1 MSYQNNVQPTSRLRL
16 RAAQRWTVRFVLFIT
31 LSLTGTQ
38 ALLAQTSVLQG
49 TVSINSTDGAGEGLP
64 GASLKLTTASPGQLS
79 RSAVTDEQGEYKF
92 TDVAA
97 GTYTLQIVLTGFKQY
112 TKTVTIQK
120 GVTAVENIKLE
131 LEGLTADVTVV
142 ADGEGL
148 NTTPSGEPMSFNQQ
162 KLQTVPLVNEQFQD
176 AIPLV
181 PGVVRGPDGLL
192 NLKGARSSQSGFL
205 VNSASVTDPVTG
217 ESAINLPLEAV
228 QSVVVVTNPYAAEY
242 GQFTGAV
249 TTVQTKSG
257 SDKFNIDAESFFPRP
272 RRRGGAF
279 VGIAAFTPRVT
290 LTGPIIKDKLKFM
303 QSFEYRFVRTPVEN
317 LPPLKRDTALE
328 SFDSVSQLDWE
339 INDRNHLSTTFS
351 LFPQKLRY
359 VNLNTFN
366 PQEVTPN
373 FKQRGFLWAI
383 NDRAVLTG
391 KSVLESF
398 FSIKQFDADVF
409 PSSGTAP
416 MNFAPNVNSGN
427 FFNQQSR
434 KSKRYQALEL
444 YSFSPPKFLG
454 EHFMKVGGG
463 INYITFNGR
472 NTSNSVRILRA
483 DGTRSQELDFTGSGQ
498 LSRNQTQFLAYFQDS
513 WSINRRLK
521 IEYGVRYDR
530 NNVTKENNFAP
541 RVSFA
546 FLPVLD
552 GRTVIRGGFGLF
564 YDDVDMNV
572 ATFTQFQEQVLTH
585 FGPDGQEI
593 IGVPQFQRPALL
605 DSKLRTPRSFN
616 WNIQVDREWLKN
628 LFVRVGYQQRQGRRE
643 FVLNAMSEPGAVA
656 TGFMLNAM
664 SEPGAVATGFVLNA
678 MSEPGAV
685 ATGFVLNPTSEPG
698 AVATGFVLNA
708 MSEPGAVA
716 TGSSSNEQ
724 NILALS
730 NSGSS
735 RYRELE
741 VTARYRF
748 RERDEF
754 TASYV
759 RSSAI
764 GDLNDFNS
772 YFGNFE
778 NPIIRTNERSR
789 LPFDVPNRFLIR
801 GEFHTK
807 YGLTWSPVLDVR
819 TGFPFSLI
827 DEDRDFVG
835 PRNLAGR
842 YPTFVSVDLQVMK
855 SVSLP
860 GPFKKYRAELGLKV
874 FNLTNHFNPR
884 DFQNNLASD
893 NFGNFTNGVGRK
905 FGTRITFSK
914 K

>member
-1 MSYQNNVQPTSRLRL
+1 MVRL
-16 RAAQRWTVRFVLFIT
+16 VLLIA
-31 LSLTGTQ
+31 LSLMAMQ
-38 ALLAQTSVLQG
+38 AALAQTSALGG
-49 TVSINSTDGAGEGLP
+49 TVSVSSTNGPGERLP
-64 GASLKLTTASPGQLS
+64 GASLKLTPATSGQPS
-79 RSAVTDEQGEYKF
+79 RSTVTNEQGEFQF
-92 TDVAA
+92 TDLAT
-97 GTYTLQIVLTGFKQY
+97 GIYTLQIDLIGFKQQ

-120 GVTAVENIKLE
+120 GVTAVENISLE

-142 ADGEGL
+142 TDGEDL
-148 NTTPSGEPMSFNQQ
+148 NTTPAGEPISFKQE

-192 NLKGARSSQSGFL
+192 NLKGARASQSGFL

-228 QSVVVVTNPYAAEY
+228 QSVQVVANPYAAEY

-249 TTVQTKSG
+249 TTVQTRSG
-257 SDKFNIDAESFFPRP
+257 TDKFNIDVQSLFPRP
-272 RRRGGAF
+272 RRRAGSF
-279 VGIAAFTPRVT
+279 VGIGAFTPRIT
-290 LTGPIIKDKLKFM
+290 FTGPIIKDKLKFM

-317 LPPLKRDTALE
+317 LPPLKRDTGLE
-328 SFDSVSQLDWE
+328 SFDSVSQLDWDV
-339 INDRNHLSTTFS
+339 NASNHLSTTFS

-383 NDRAVLTG
+383 NERAVLNS
-391 KSVLESF
+391 KSVLESS
-398 FSIKQFDADVF
+398 FSVKQFDADVF

-416 MNFAPNVNSGN
+416 MNFAPNVNSGS
-427 FFNQQSR
+427 FFNQQTR
-434 KSKRYQALEL
+434 RSKRYQALEV
-444 YSFSPPKFLG
+444 YSFTPPKFVG
-454 EHFMKVGGG
+454 EHFIKIGGG
-463 INYITFNGR
+463 INYVTFNGR

-483 DGTRSQELDFTGSGQ
+483 DATRSQQLDFIGSGQ
-498 LSRNQTQFLAYFQDS
+498 LSRNQTQFLAFFEDT
-513 WSINRRLK
+513 WALNRRLK

-530 NNVTKENNFAP
+530 NNVTSENNFAP

-546 FLPVLD
+546 FLPLLD
-552 GRTVIRGGFGLF
+552 GRTVVRGGIGLF

-572 ATFTQFQEQVLTH
+572 ATFTQLQDRVLTR

-593 IGVPQFQRPALL
+593 IGAPQLQRLALL
-605 DSKLRTPRSFN
+605 DSKLRTPRSIN
-616 WNIQVDREWLKN
+616 WNIQLDREWIKN
-628 LFVRVGYQQRQGRRE
+628 LFVRIGYQQRQGRRE
-643 FVLNAMSEPGAVA
+643 FVLNPVSA
-656 TGFMLNAM
+656 
-664 SEPGAVATGFVLNA
+664 
-678 MSEPGAV
+678 
-685 ATGFVLNPTSEPG
+685 
-698 AVATGFVLNA
+698 
-708 MSEPGAVA
+708 PGAVA

-724 NILALS
+724 SILSLS

-741 VTARYRF
+741 VTARYKV

-778 NPIIRTNERSR
+778 NPIIRPNERSR
-789 LPFDVPNRFLIR
+789 LPFDAPNRFLFR
-801 GEFHTK
+801 GEFHTI
-807 YGLTWSPVLDVR
+807 YGLTWTPVLELR
-819 TGFPFSLI
+819 NGFPFSFI
-827 DEDRDFVG
+827 DEGRNFVG
-835 PRNLAGR
+835 PRNRAGR
-842 YPTFVSVDLQVMK
+842 FPTFISFDMQVLK
-855 SVSLP
+855 SISLP
-860 GPFKKYRAELGLKV
+860 GPFKKYRADLGLKV

-893 NFGNFTNGVGRK
+893 SFGNLTNGVGRK

>member
-1 MSYQNNVQPTSRLRL
+1 MNMSYQNNVQPASRLRP
-16 RAAQRWTVRFVLFIT
+16 RTAQRWTVRSALFIT

-38 ALLAQTSVLQG
+38 AVLAQTSMLQG
-49 TVSINSTDGAGEGLP
+49 TVSVSSTNGAGERLQ
-64 GASLKLTTASPGQLS
+64 GASLKLTPASPGQQS
-79 RSAVTDEQGEYKF
+79 RSAVTNEQGEYKF
-92 TDVAA
+92 TDLVA
-97 GTYTLQIVLTGFKQY
+97 GVYTLQIGLTGFKQQ
-112 TKTVTIQK
+112 TKTVMLEKDT
-120 GVTAVENIKLE
+120 TAVENINLE
-131 LEGLTADVTVV
+131 IEGLTADVTVV
-142 ADGEGL
+142 PDGEGL
-148 NTTPSGEPMSFNQQ
+148 NTTPSGDPISFKQD

-192 NLKGARSSQSGFL
+192 NLKGARASQSGFL

-228 QSVVVVTNPYAAEY
+228 QSVEVISNPYAAEY

-257 SDKFNIDAESFFPRP
+257 SQKFNVDAESVFPRF
-272 RRRGGAF
+272 RRRAGSF

-290 LTGPIIKDKLKFM
+290 FSGPLIKDKLKFM

-317 LPPLKRDTALE
+317 LPPLKRDTGLE
-328 SFDSVSQLDWE
+328 SFDSVSQLDWD
-339 INDRNHLSTTFS
+339 ISDKNHLSSTFS
-351 LFPQKLRY
+351 LFPQKLRF
-359 VNLNTFN
+359 VHLNTFN

-383 NDRAVLTG
+383 NDRQILNS

-409 PSSGTAP
+409 PSSGTEP

-427 FFNQQSR
+427 FFNQQAR
-434 KSKRYQALEL
+434 RSKRFQALEV
-444 YSFSPPKFLG
+444 YSFSPPKLLG
-454 EHFMKVGGG
+454 EHFIKVAGG
-463 INYITFNGR
+463 INYVTFDGR

-513 WSINRRLK
+513 WSMNRRLK

-530 NNVTKENNFAP
+530 NNVTSENNLAP

-546 FLPVLD
+546 FLPLLD
-552 GRTVIRGGFGLF
+552 GRTVVRGGIGLF
-564 YDDVDMNV
+564 YDDADMNV
-572 ATFTQFQEQVLTH
+572 TTFTQLQERVLTH
-585 FGPDGQEI
+585 FEPDGQEI
-593 IGVPQFQRPALL
+593 IGVPQLQRLALL
-605 DSKLRTPRSFN
+605 DSKLRTPHSVN
-616 WNIQVDREWLKN
+616 WNVQLDREWLKN
-628 LFVRVGYQQRQGRRE
+628 LFVRVGYQQRQGQRE
-643 FVLNAMSEPGAVA
+643 FVLNPIEDH
-656 TGFMLNAM
+656 NQ
-664 SEPGAVATGFVLNA
+664 
-678 MSEPGAV
+678 
-685 ATGFVLNPTSEPG
+685 
-698 AVATGFVLNA
+698 
-708 MSEPGAVA
+708 
-716 TGSSSNEQ
+716 GS
-724 NILALS
+724 ILALD

-741 VTARYRF
+741 VTARYKF
-748 RERDEF
+748 REHDEF
-754 TASYV
+754 IASYV

-778 NPIIRTNERSR
+778 NPIIRANERSR

-801 GEFHTK
+801 GEFQTK
-807 YGLTWSPVLDVR
+807 YGLTWSPVVDVR

-827 DEDRDFVG
+827 DEDRNFVG
-835 PRNLAGR
+835 PRNHAGR
-842 YPTFVSVDLQVMK
+842 FPTFVSLDMQVLK
-855 SVSLP
+855 TISLP
-860 GPFKKYRAELGLKV
+860 GRFNKYRAHLGLKV
-874 FNLTNHFNPR
+874 FNVTNHFNPR

-893 NFGNFTNGVGRK
+893 NFGSFSNGVGRG
-905 FGTRITFSK
+905 FGTRIWFSK

>member
-1 MSYQNNVQPTSRLRL
+1 MLVGL
-16 RAAQRWTVRFVLFIT
+16 
-31 LSLTGTQ
+31 LSVSMQVT
-38 ALLAQTSVLQG
+38 LAQTSVLQG
-49 TVSINSTDGAGEGLP
+49 TVSVSSGNGPGERLA
-64 GASLKLTTASPGQLS
+64 GASVNLTPAKPGEQS
-79 RSAVTDEQGEYKF
+79 RSAVTNEQGEYKF
-92 TDVAA
+92 TDLVA
-97 GTYTLQIVLTGFKQY
+97 GIYTLQIGLTGFKQQ
-112 TKTVTIQK
+112 TKTVTLQK
-120 GVTAVENIKLE
+120 DVKVVENINLE
-131 LEGLTADVTVV
+131 LEGLSAAVTVTS
-142 ADGEGL
+142 DEGGL
-148 NTTPSGEPMSFNQQ
+148 NTTSSSESVTFKQD
-162 KLQTVPLVNEQFQD
+162 KLQTLPLVNEQFQD

-192 NLKGARSSQSGFL
+192 NLKGARASQSGFL

-228 QSVVVVTNPYAAEY
+228 QSVEVVANPYAAEY

-257 SDKFNIDAESFFPRP
+257 ADKFNVNTQSMFPRM
-272 RRRGGAF
+272 RRRGGSF
-279 VGIAAFTPRVT
+279 VGIGAFTPRVT
-290 LTGPIIKDKLKFM
+290 ISGPIIKDKLQFM
-303 QSFEYRFVRTPVEN
+303 QSFEYRFVRTPVES
-317 LPPLKRDTALE
+317 LPPLKRDTGLE
-328 SFDSVSQLDWE
+328 SFDSVSQVDWD

-373 FKQRGFLWAI
+373 FKQRGFLWGI
-383 NDRAVLTG
+383 NERMVLNS
-391 KSVLESF
+391 KSVLESS

-427 FFNQQSR
+427 FFNQQYR
-434 KSKRYQALEL
+434 KSKRYQALEV
-444 YSFSPPKFLG
+444 YSFSPPKFAG

-463 INYITFNGR
+463 INYITFAGR
-472 NTSNSVRILRA
+472 NTNNTVRILRA
-483 DGTRSQELDFTGSGQ
+483 DGTRSQQFDFTGNGQ
-498 LSRNQTQFLAYFQDS
+498 LSRNQAQFLVYFEDK
-513 WSINRRLK
+513 WSMNRRLT

-530 NNVTKENNFAP
+530 NNVTSENNFAP

-546 FLPVLD
+546 FLPLLD
-552 GRTVIRGGFGLF
+552 GRTVVRGGIGLF

-572 ATFTQFQEQVLTH
+572 ATFTQLQDRVLTS

-593 IGVPQFQRPALL
+593 IGVPQLQHLALV
-605 DSKLRTPRSFN
+605 DSKLRTPRSVN
-616 WNIQVDREWLKN
+616 WNIQLDREWIKN

-643 FVLNAMSEPGAVA
+643 FVLNPISVPG
-656 TGFMLNAM
+656 T
-664 SEPGAVATGFVLNA
+664 
-678 MSEPGAV
+678 
-685 ATGFVLNPTSEPG
+685 
-698 AVATGFVLNA
+698 
-708 MSEPGAVA
+708 VA
-716 TGSSSNEQ
+716 TGSPNEQ
-724 NILALS
+724 SVLALA

-741 VTARYRF
+741 ITAKYNF
-748 RERDEF
+748 REHDEF
-754 TASYV
+754 IASYV

-778 NPIIRTNERSR
+778 NPIIRANERSR
-789 LPFDVPNRFLIR
+789 LPFDSPNRFLFR

-807 YGLTWSPVLDVR
+807 YGLTWAPVLDVR

-835 PRNLAGR
+835 PRNRAGR
-842 YPTFVSVDLQVMK
+842 FPTFVSVDLQVMK
-855 SVSLP
+855 TISLP
-860 GPFKKYRAELGLKV
+860 GPFNKYRAHLGLKV

-893 NFGNFTNGVGRK
+893 SFGSFSNGVGRA
-905 FGTRITFSK
+905 FGTRISFSK